1 MSEPQTWR
9 ELLGQCLTS
18 GQEKE
23 RIASLV
29 GVNPLTLTRWV
40 NDEAKP
46 RLSNIHRLLDALPK
60 YRSQFLEL
68 LPDDLKPVFDEAKG
82 LDGVGKSLV
91 VDQSTHGEPEGRAVL
106 AL

>member
-40 NDEAKP
+40 ND
-46 RLSNIHRLLDALPK
+46 
-60 YRSQFLEL
+60 
-68 LPDDLKPVFDEAKG
+68 
-82 LDGVGKSLV
+82 
-91 VDQSTHGEPEGRAVL
+91 
-106 AL
+106 